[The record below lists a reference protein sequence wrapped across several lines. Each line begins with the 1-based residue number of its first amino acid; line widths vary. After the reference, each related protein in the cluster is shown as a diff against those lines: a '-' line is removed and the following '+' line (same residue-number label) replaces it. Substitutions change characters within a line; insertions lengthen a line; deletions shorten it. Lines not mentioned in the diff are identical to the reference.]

1 MPGETLLSAYGR
13 RPAAEITGLVV
24 VTHGGTSES
33 TLPTSGWQGSVLR
46 MIPVARA
53 VSRSLDGTGAVVWR
67 PRFTVR
73 GWNGA
78 AASPAADLTVM
89 LDEAKAALGPVPVVL
104 VGHSMGGRAV
114 LRAAG
119 HPLVTAL
126 AGRRVLLVH
135 GRGDRITSTAE
146 TWAYAGRAAEVTT
159 VATIEIAG
167 TEHAML
173 RRAGLWH
180 QLTAAFARQELA
192 PPGPAGPVAAAFAR
206 PARPGWSRNHCGS
219 RVTSICPRTR
229 GHRAI
234 GRRTTTQ
241 EGR

>member
-1 MPGETLLSAYGR
+1 MAGETLLSAYGR
-13 RPAAEITGLVV
+13 RPAAEITGLVI

-33 TLPTSGWQGSVLR
+33 TVPTSRWQGSVLR
-46 MIPVARA
+46 MVPVARA
-53 VSRSLDGTGAVVWR
+53 ISRSLDGTGAVVWR

-78 AASPAADLTVM
+78 AASPVADLTGM
-89 LDEAKAALGPVPVVL
+89 LDEAKSALGPVPVLL

-119 HPLVTAL
+119 HPLVTAVAGLAPWLPDGEPVSQL

-159 VATIEIAG
+159 VATVEIAG

-173 RRAGLWH
+173 RRARLWH

-192 PPGPAGPVAAAFAR
+192 PPGPAGPVSAAFAR
-206 PARPGWSRNHCGS
+206 PARPGVVSEPLR
-219 RVTSICPRTR
+219 I
-229 GHRAI
+229 
-234 GRRTTTQ
+234 
-241 EGR
+241 

>member
-1 MPGETLLSAYGR
+1 MAGETLLSAYGR
-13 RPAAEITGLVV
+13 RPAAEITGLVI
-24 VTHGGTSES
+24 VTHGGTAQS
-33 TLPTSGWQGSVLR
+33 TVPTSGWQGSVLR
-46 MIPVARA
+46 MIPLARA
-53 VSRSLDGTGAVVWR
+53 IRRSLDGTGAVVWR

-78 AASPAADLTVM
+78 DASPAADLTLM
-89 LDEAKAALGPVPVVL
+89 LDEAKSALGPVPVVL

-119 HPLVTAL
+119 HPLVTAVAGLGPWLPDGEPVSQL

-146 TWAYAGRAAEVTT
+146 TWAYAGVTT
-159 VATIEIAG
+159 VATVEIAG

-173 RRAGLWH
+173 RRARLWH

-192 PPGPAGPVAAAFAR
+192 PPGPAGPVTAAFAR
-206 PARPGWSRNHCGS
+206 PARPGVVSSPLR
-219 RVTSICPRTR
+219 I
-229 GHRAI
+229 
-234 GRRTTTQ
+234 
-241 EGR
+241 

>member
-1 MPGETLLSAYGR
+1 MPGETLLSAHGR
-13 RPAAEITGLVV
+13 RPPAEITGLVI

-33 TLPTSGWQGSVLR
+33 TMPTSGLQGSVLR
-46 MIPVARA
+46 MIPVARL
-53 VSRSLDGTGAVVWR
+53 VSRSLHGTGVVVWR

-78 AASPAADLTVM
+78 AASPVTDLAGM
-89 LDEAKAALGPVPVVL
+89 LDEAKAALGPVPVLL

-119 HPLVTAL
+119 HPLVTAVAGLAPWLPDGEPVSQL

-146 TWAYAGRAAEVTT
+146 TWSYAGRAAEVTT

-180 QLTAAFARQELA
+180 QLTAVFARQELA
-192 PPGPAGPVAAAFAR
+192 PPGRAGPVAAAFAH
-206 PARPGWSRNHCGS
+206 PARPGVVSEPLR
-219 RVTSICPRTR
+219 I
-229 GHRAI
+229 
-234 GRRTTTQ
+234 
-241 EGR
+241 

>member
-1 MPGETLLSAYGR
+1 MPGETLLSAHGR
-13 RPAAEITGLVV
+13 RPPAEITGLVIV
-24 VTHGGTSES
+24 AHGGTGES
-33 TLPTSGWQGSVLR
+33 TLPTSALQGSVLR
-46 MIPVARA
+46 MVPVARTLR
-53 VSRSLDGTGAVVWR
+53 RSLNGTGAVVWR

-73 GWNGA
+73 GWNGT
-78 AASPAADLTVM
+78 AASPVADVTAM
-89 LDEAKAALGPVPVVL
+89 LDEAKNVLGPVPIVL

-119 HPLVTAL
+119 HPMVTAVAGLAPWLPDGEPADQL

-146 TWAYAGRAAEVTT
+146 TWAYAGRAAEVAT

-173 RRAGLWH
+173 RRARLWH

-192 PPGPAGPVAAAFAR
+192 PGAPEGPAAPSGPVADAFAR
-206 PARPGWSRNHCGS
+206 PARPGVVSEPLR
-219 RVTSICPRTR
+219 I
-229 GHRAI
+229 
-234 GRRTTTQ
+234 
-241 EGR
+241 

>member
-1 MPGETLLSAYGR
+1 MAGETLLSAHGR
-13 RPAAEITGLVV
+13 RPAAEITGLVI

-33 TLPTSGWQGSVLR
+33 TAPTSGWQGSVLR
-46 MIPVARA
+46 MIPVTRA

-78 AASPAADLTVM
+78 AASPAADLTEM
-89 LDEAKAALGPVPVVL
+89 LDEAKSALGPVPVLL

-119 HPLVTAL
+119 HPLVTAVAGLGPWLPDGEPVSQL

-159 VATIEIAG
+159 VATIEVAG

-173 RRAGLWH
+173 RRARLWH
-180 QLTAAFARQELA
+180 QLTAAFTRQELA

-206 PARPGWSRNHCGS
+206 PARPGVVSSPLR
-219 RVTSICPRTR
+219 I
-229 GHRAI
+229 
-234 GRRTTTQ
+234 
-241 EGR
+241 

>member
-1 MPGETLLSAYGR
+1 MAGETLLSAHGR
-13 RPAAEITGLVV
+13 RPSAEITGLVIV
-24 VTHGGTSES
+24 AHGGTSES
-33 TLPTSGWQGSVLR
+33 TAPTSALQGSVLR

-53 VSRSLDGTGAVVWR
+53 VSRSLDGAGAVVWR

-78 AASPAADLTVM
+78 AASPAADLATM

-104 VGHSMGGRAV
+104 IGHSMGGRAV

-119 HPLVTAL
+119 HPLVTAVAGLGPWLPDGEPVSQL

-135 GRGDRITSTAE
+135 ARGDRITSTAE

-159 VATIEIAG
+159 VAAIEIAG

-173 RRAGLWH
+173 RRARLWH

-206 PARPGWSRNHCGS
+206 PARPGVVSAPLR
-219 RVTSICPRTR
+219 I
-229 GHRAI
+229 
-234 GRRTTTQ
+234 
-241 EGR
+241 

>member
-1 MPGETLLSAYGR
+1 MAGETLLSAYGR
-13 RPAAEITGLVV
+13 RPVAEITGLVI
-24 VTHGGTSES
+24 VTHGGTSVS
-33 TLPTSGWQGSVLR
+33 TRPTSAWQGSALR
-46 MIPVARA
+46 MIPVGRA
-53 VSRSLDGTGAVVWR
+53 IRRSLEGTGAVVWR

-78 AASPAADLTVM
+78 AASPAADLTLM

-119 HPLVTAL
+119 HPLVTAVAGLGPWLPDGEPVSQL

-135 GRGDRITSTAE
+135 GRGDRITSTAD

-159 VATIEIAG
+159 VATVEIAG

-173 RRAGLWH
+173 RRARLWH

-206 PARPGWSRNHCGS
+206 PARPGVVSSPLR
-219 RVTSICPRTR
+219 I
-229 GHRAI
+229 
-234 GRRTTTQ
+234 
-241 EGR
+241 

>member
-1 MPGETLLSAYGR
+1 
-13 RPAAEITGLVV
+13 
-24 VTHGGTSES
+24 
-33 TLPTSGWQGSVLR
+33 
-46 MIPVARA
+46 
-53 VSRSLDGTGAVVWR
+53 VVWR

-78 AASPAADLTVM
+78 AASPAADLSAM

-119 HPLVTAL
+119 HPLVTAVAGLAPWLPDGEPASQL

-135 GRGDRITSTAE
+135 GRGDRITSTAG

-159 VATIEIAG
+159 VATVEIAG

-173 RRAGLWH
+173 RRARLWH

-206 PARPGWSRNHCGS
+206 PARPGVVSSPLR
-219 RVTSICPRTR
+219 I
-229 GHRAI
+229 
-234 GRRTTTQ
+234 
-241 EGR
+241 